1 MKKNTGTLYLI
12 PTPIGDQ
19 HEYDHIPF
27 HLELISEIRLFFVE
41 EVKTARRTLRKMG
54 FTADFDEV
62 TFHVIN
68 EHSKHFDFDSLLS
81 PLLEGAHAGVLSEAG
96 MPCIA
101 DPGSKVVAAAHERL
115 ISVVPLTGP
124 NAMIL
129 TLAASG
135 LNGQQFQF
143 NGYLPRERN
152 ERVKKLKQFERMSA
166 EYGSSQIFMDA
177 PYRNQ
182 HVFNDA
188 RESLAAHTKLCIGC
202 DVHSQNGYVLTKT
215 IEEWRSLNWDFSKR
229 NVVFIIGQ
237 S

>member
-1 MKKNTGTLYLI
+1 M
-12 PTPIGDQ
+12 
-19 HEYDHIPF
+19 
-27 HLELISEIRLFFVE
+27 
-41 EVKTARRTLRKMG
+41 
-54 FTADFDEV
+54 
-62 TFHVIN
+62 
-68 EHSKHFDFDSLLS
+68 
-81 PLLEGAHAGVLSEAG
+81 EGAHAGVLSEAG

-101 DPGSKVVAAAHERL
+101 DPGSQVVAAAHERM

-202 DVHSQNGYVLTKT
+202 DVHAQNGYVLTKT
-215 IEEWRSLNWDFSKR
+215 IEEWRTLNWDFSKR
-229 NVVFIIGQ
+229 NVVFIIGR

>member
-1 MKKNTGTLYLI
+1 MKKNTGSLYLI

-19 HEYDHIPF
+19 HELDHIPF
-27 HLELISEIRLFFVE
+27 HLQLISDLRIFFVE
-41 EVKTARRTLRKMG
+41 EIKTARRTLRKMG
-54 FTADFDEV
+54 FTADFEEV
-62 TFHVIN
+62 TFHTIN
-68 EHSKHFDFDSLLS
+68 EHSKHFDFDLWFQPILN
-81 PLLEGAHAGVLSEAG
+81 GASAGVLSEAG
-96 MPCIA
+96 MPCVA
-101 DPGSKVVAAAHERL
+101 DPGSLVVAAAHQRS
-115 ISVVPLTGP
+115 ISVLPLTGP

-143 NGYLPRERN
+143 HGYLPRERN
-152 ERVKKLKQFERMSA
+152 ERIKKLKQFERMAA

-188 RESLAAHTKLCIGC
+188 RENLALHTMLCIGC
-202 DVHSQNGYVLTKT
+202 DVHSQNGYVLTKS
-215 IEEWRSLNWDFSKR
+215 IEEWCKLNWEFSKR
-229 NVVFIIGQ
+229 NVVFILGK

>member
-19 HEYDHIPF
+19 HELDHIPF
-27 HLELISEIRLFFVE
+27 HLHLISDLRLFFVE
-41 EVKTARRTLRKMG
+41 EIKTARRTLRKMG

-68 EHSKHFDFDSLLS
+68 EHSKNIDFDSWLS
-81 PLLEGAHAGVLSEAG
+81 PLQEGSSAGVLSEAG
-96 MPCIA
+96 MPCVA
-101 DPGSKVVAAAHERL
+101 DPGSTIVAAAHTRS
-115 ISVVPLTGP
+115 ISIVPLTGP

-135 LNGQQFQF
+135 FNGQQFQF
-143 NGYLPRERN
+143 HGYLPKERN
-152 ERVKKLKQFERMSA
+152 ERIKKLKQFERMVA
-166 EYGSSQIFMDA
+166 EYGSSQLFMDA

-188 RESLAAHTKLCIGC
+188 RENLSAHTKLCIGC
-202 DVHSQNGYVLTKT
+202 DIHSQNGYVLTKT
-215 IEEWRSLNWDFSKR
+215 IEEWRLLNWDFSKR
-229 NVVFIIGQ
+229 NVVFILGR
-237 S
+237 